1 METGAIKDGLAS
13 LAEYGMAS
21 LLIVFF
27 LIVIWVSLLLNPL
40 FQKTL
45 YLPAN
50 DFPLKGIYYPS
61 AFYNYSNSVNAMFYS
76 EQQSNGTGCIDEVTI
91 NSTKIITYPS
101 QVENTYYNYTNFES
115 SNGLYVNIPFGDSLL
130 CQSIRNNSS

>member
-13 LAEYGMAS
+13 FAEYGMAS
-21 LLIVFF
+21 LLVVFF
-27 LIVIWVSLLLNPL
+27 SIVIWVSLLLNPL

-50 DFPLKGIYYPS
+50 DFPLKGIYHPI

-76 EQQSNGTGCIDEVTI
+76 GQQSNGTGCIDEVVI
-91 NSTKIITYPS
+91 NSTKIITDPS
-101 QVENTYYNYTNFES
+101 QVENAYYNYTDFES
-115 SNGLYVNIPFGDSLL
+115 SNGLYVNIPFGDTLL